1 MSWRSS
7 SRLDAA
13 PEVSKGATGQ
23 RALLASLADADVRF
37 VVIGGHAVAAHG
49 YERATRDV
57 DIVFA
62 TDPENCARLC
72 ALLLRLEGTVRL
84 ADVPAPGGE
93 ITADWLAGG
102 GHFVF
107 ATVHGPLDALTWVA
121 GLDYA
126 ALEARA
132 LTIELSDGTAL
143 RICGYDDLVAM
154 KRVAGRPRDAE
165 DLRELDAIRDET
177 TEG

>member
-1 MSWRSS
+1 MT
-7 SRLDAA
+7 
-13 PEVSKGATGQ
+13 EGATGQ
-23 RALLASLADADVRF
+23 RGLLVSLANADIRF

-72 ALLLRLEGTVRL
+72 ALLRQLDATVRL
-84 ADVPAPGGE
+84 ADLPAPGGE

-107 ATVHGPLDALTWVA
+107 ATTHGPLDALSRVA
-121 GLDYA
+121 GLDYP
-126 ALEARA
+126 ALESRA
-132 LTIELSDGTAL
+132 LTIELGDGTPL

-154 KRVAGRPRDAE
+154 KRLAGRPRDAE
-165 DLRELDAIRDET
+165 DLRELNAIRGET
-177 TEG
+177 ADG